1 MYRPEVVIL
10 RGVPGVGK
18 STFAAKFFWCHVV
31 SADNFF
37 LQDGIYRFDPSKLGQ
52 AHQQC
57 LRDYTG
63 HVVARHSVLV
73 DNTNITTTEIAPYVS
88 LAEAFGLSVKIIN
101 LHSSLSPA
109 DLARRNVHGVPENVI
124 ANRIAVMV
132 EEEKRFLPWW
142 KGYVENYLDGRSYDA

>member
-18 STFAAKFFWCHVV
+18 STFAAKYPYYHVV

-37 LQDGIYRFDPSKLGQ
+37 LQDGFYRFDPSKLGQ

-63 HVVARHSVLV
+63 HVVSRHSVLV
-73 DNTNITTTEIAPYVS
+73 DNTNITATEIAPYVS
-88 LAEAFGLSVKIIN
+88 LAEAFGLGVKIIN

-124 ANRIAVMV
+124 ANRIALMV

-142 KGYVENYLDGRSYDA
+142 KGYVENYLDGRGYNV